1 MKIWVPAFFG
11 ENNLKILGCL
21 PVSQQLA
28 GGKQQLPH
36 HPVFLLPLDG
46 A

>member
-11 ENNLKILGCL
+11 ENNLKILACL
-21 PVSQQLA
+21 PVSKQLA

-36 HPVFLLPLDG
+36 RPVFLLPPDG